1 LDLWNQW
8 FAYAAW
14 LQNIDSR
21 DFGRKIFEMR
31 ILQGRKTK
39 ADPLFTPAGELA
51 GDPGSG
57 TTERKQLQKR
67 QAAAKT
73 KSCAERSFDR
83 QTF

>member
-31 ILQGRKTK
+31 ILQGQKK
-39 ADPLFTPAGELA
+39 QTPFHPASELA